1 MLGIREFEGGLDA
14 AEAAADNQNLLFLR
28 THLNHKYINK
38 GIYFAKAATAVLK
51 WSPSRK
57 GVFVVQRIAKH
68 SENKWAILALLAL
81 AQFMVILDVAIVNVA
96 LPSIAKDLHFASN
109 NLQWVITAYTL
120 TFGGF
125 LLLGGR
131 AADLFG
137 RRKIFLG
144 SVVLFSLASLACG
157 LAQSDTMLIITRA
170 IQGLAGAIMSP
181 AALSIVLSEFDEG
194 KERNTAMGV
203 WAAVAAGGAAA
214 GVLLGGVLTQY
225 LNWRWNFFVNVPV
238 GAIVVFTGYYL
249 LPKHIGEEKKKRE
262 LDLPGAVLVTS
273 GLISVVYGLS
283 KAPQDGWDSLAV
295 WGFIAAGLALITGFI
310 LNERR
315 AKQPLMPLEIFKI
328 RNLAGANAAFLVIAC
343 TMFSMFFFMTL
354 YVQTVLNYSPIKTGV
369 SFLPVTITVAIISG
383 IISNLVGKIGY
394 KPPMNLGP
402 IVLGLGLFVISAT
415 MKVNGDYWHNVFPG
429 LVTFACGMGLTFVSG
444 TLAATSGVPKH
455 FSGLASGILNTSQQ
469 VGGAIGLAVLSAVAF
484 STLKS
489 ELTTGTSQA
498 QAQVNGYVAGIHVG
512 IGLALA
518 AAVVVFF
525 VVKNHKVDAKE
536 AMMAG

>member
-1 MLGIREFEGGLDA
+1 MV
-14 AEAAADNQNLLFLR
+14 
-28 THLNHKYINK
+28 K
-38 GIYFAKAATAVLK
+38 
-51 WSPSRK
+51 
-57 GVFVVQRIAKH
+57 RIARH
-68 SENKWAILALLAL
+68 SENKWVILALLAL

-96 LPSIAKDLHFASN
+96 LPSIARDLDFAAN

-131 AADLFG
+131 ASDLFG

-144 SVVLFSLASLACG
+144 AVAMFSLASLACG

-181 AALSIVLSEFDEG
+181 AALSIVLAEFEEG

-238 GAIVVFTGYYL
+238 GIVVVFVGYYL
-249 LPKHIGEEKKKRE
+249 LPKHIGEEKKKIS

-273 GLISVVYGLS
+273 GLMSIVYGLS
-283 KAPQDGWDSLAV
+283 KAPKDGWGSMAV
-295 WGFIAAGLALITGFI
+295 WGFIAAGLILLAAFI

-354 YVQTVLNYSPIKTGV
+354 YVQTVLNYSPVKTGV
-369 SFLPVTITVAIISG
+369 SFLPVTITVAIFSG
-383 IISNLVGKIGY
+383 IVSNLVGKIGY

-402 IVLGLGLFVISAT
+402 IVLAIGLFVIGKT
-415 MKVNGDYWHNVFPG
+415 MKVDGDYWHNVFPG
-429 LVTFACGMGLTFVSG
+429 LVIFASGMGLTFVSG

-469 VGGAIGLAVLSAVAF
+469 VGGAIGLAILSAVAF
-484 STLKS
+484 SA
-489 ELTTGTSQA
+489 A
-498 QAQVNGYVAGIHVG
+498 QAEITAGGPVNYAKIHGFQAGISVG
-512 IGLALA
+512 VGLALA